1 MILRA
6 ETETGSVYLI
16 DTELKTW
23 KKERMPLAEG
33 PMPLR
38 SQSGVYVKIDE
49 IVVGKSIAM
58 LGKPL
63 DKRATFRMIQTSYV
77 VKLEKEEKNAS

>member
-6 ETETGSVYLI
+6 ETETGSIYII

-23 KKERMPLAEG
+23 KKERMPVIEG

-38 SQSGVYVKIDE
+38 SQSGVYIEIDE
-49 IVVGKSIAM
+49 VAVGKPITM

-63 DKRATFRMIQTSYV
+63 NKKATFRLIKTSFV
-77 VKLEKEEKNAS
+77 IKLEKAESDAD

>member
-6 ETETGSVYLI
+6 ETETGSIYII

-23 KKERMPLAEG
+23 KKERMPLIEG

-38 SQSGVYVKIDE
+38 SQSGVYHRIDE
-49 IVVGKSIAM
+49 VAVGKPITM
-58 LGKPL
+58 IGKPL
-63 DKRATFRMIQTSYV
+63 DKSADYRLIETSFV
-77 VKLEKEEKNAS
+77 IKLEEGEG

>member
-6 ETETGSVYLI
+6 ETETGSIYVI

-23 KKERMPLAEG
+23 KKERMPLIEG
-33 PMPLR
+33 AMPLR
-38 SQSGVYVKIDE
+38 SQSGVYTEIDE
-49 IVVGKSIAM
+49 IVIGKPITM

-63 DKRATFRMIQTSYV
+63 DKRADFRAIQTSYV
-77 VKLEKEEKNAS
+77 VKLEKGE